1 MKITIKEESPDGTVV
16 ESSVTFNKEDQKDKT
31 EEDEPSSKVM
41 PGPIAVCGLRS
52 LFCFLF
58 GGICC
63 GRKGSL

>member
-1 MKITIKEESPDGTVV
+1 MKVTIKEESPDGTVV
-16 ESSVTFNKEDQKDKT
+16 ESSVTFEKEKENT
-31 EEDEPSSKVM
+31 EEDEPSSPMM

-63 GRKGSL
+63 GRKRSL